1 MKPGDNPWSI
11 AQTWL
16 IDMKYWPML
25 QRHNGV
31 VDPNRMPPGT
41 QLRVP
46 VDWLKTEPA
55 RATVHAA
62 TAQGCLLQ
70 GTPPR
75 PLASDDVLDVGS
87 VLLTS
92 ATGYCGIKFPDS
104 SRVLLQSNSEMSL
117 DRMIS
122 YTATGMYD
130 IALRLIRGRAQ
141 SDVTPASG
149 PASRFEISSPQG
161 VTSVRGTRYRVAVT
175 DFDSRAEV
183 LQGLVDVGNSLGKVT
198 LPPGTG
204 TLFKADSPPSSP
216 IALLSRPDLS
226 HIPSDIPNRSRIFEF
241 PEVPGAKGYRHLLST
256 NPEFTTLVHDATSTT
271 PELAVPILAPG
282 TYHLHTR
289 AMDALG
295 LEGHDAAHQFRVFAQ
310 LPTATACEPRLDA
323 RVLANRTTLRCT
335 EVAQASYYRFQVARD
350 AAFTRLEVDSLER
363 GPAHDFSIK
372 GSGQFYWRMA
382 ALDQIGRQGESPTQF
397 GLSAAF
403 PPLRWSWRSWGERP

>member
-1 MKPGDNPWSI
+1 MWRGWAAALMAMSTSGLIAISSARAQTAPEWIYTMKPGDNPWSI

-16 IDMKYWPML
+16 VDMKYWPLL

-122 YTATGMYD
+122 YTATGMA
-130 IALRLIRGRAQ
+130 ALQ
-141 SDVTPASG
+141 
-149 PASRFEISSPQG
+149 
-161 VTSVRGTRYRVAVT
+161 
-175 DFDSRAEV
+175 
-183 LQGLVDVGNSLGKVT
+183 
-198 LPPGTG
+198 
-204 TLFKADSPPSSP
+204 
-216 IALLSRPDLS
+216 
-226 HIPSDIPNRSRIFEF
+226 
-241 PEVPGAKGYRHLLST
+241 
-256 NPEFTTLVHDATSTT
+256 
-271 PELAVPILAPG
+271 
-282 TYHLHTR
+282 
-289 AMDALG
+289 
-295 LEGHDAAHQFRVFAQ
+295 
-310 LPTATACEPRLDA
+310 
-323 RVLANRTTLRCT
+323 
-335 EVAQASYYRFQVARD
+335 FQV
-350 AAFTRLEVDSLER
+350 
-363 GPAHDFSIK
+363 
-372 GSGQFYWRMA
+372 
-382 ALDQIGRQGESPTQF
+382 
-397 GLSAAF
+397 
-403 PPLRWSWRSWGERP
+403 